1 LISQAVRLNN
11 NSEVPWRGPSEPSCA
26 APPSPYV
33 PHCLPPPAPPSPPS
47 PPPPPSPPLPGPP
60 EGSVDGGLHPFGGEC
75 DGRSLSLRS
84 GHSHHHHHHE
94 LGTAQD
100 LLYLRVRVEIMGSQK
115 YEKRRVI
122 SVSSYHERSHDLHPR
137 IISTRTRIGSL
148 CLGVCTHCDP
158 IAAPVALVPHLAAQ
172 DIAGAAWVH
181 ELTARGGRW
190 PAVAPGGRCTVQG
203 WCSGARFSGF
213 PRAVR
218 VLLDGDHAKPLASV
232 SQPASQPPR
241 PSRPGARFDVCT
253 GAGEDNG
260 IDYNMD

>member
-1 LISQAVRLNN
+1 VRLNN

-158 IAAPVALVPHLAAQ
+158 IAAPVALVPHLVAQ

-181 ELTARGGRW
+181 ELTARGGG
-190 PAVAPGGRCTVQG
+190 GGRRLDQE
-203 WCSGARFSGF
+203 GAARS
-213 PRAVR
+213 RA
-218 VLLDGDHAKPLASV
+218 GALARASAA
-232 SQPASQPPR
+232 SHGPCGCCWMAITRSRSPA
-241 PSRPGARFDVCT
+241 
-253 GAGEDNG
+253 
-260 IDYNMD
+260 